1 MPVSWRHSNGK
12 TLGGGGLKNSK
23 VGYFWTG
30 LAPMHHT
37 YIPEP
42 HQFLFSGETKDVFP
56 GVRYSYGVPVLVYL
70 VHWWLNPTQR
80 NYPTGITATIF
91 ALPSNSLDSPLS
103 MMLLL
108 FSHDTPWCSLDA
120 SWYLFDAPLMIT
132 WYSFDAILML
142 LWCHLDAP
150 LILFWCLFDPSLIF
164 FDAIMQQRSIF
175 SIQYEHHISIQYE
188 P

>member
-1 MPVSWRHSNGK
+1 MA
-12 TLGGGGLKNSK
+12 KNSK
-23 VGYFWTG
+23 VDFFWTG

-37 YIPEP
+37 YIPGP
-42 HQFLFSGETKDVFP
+42 HQFFVNQWRNQGCVIP
-56 GVRYSYGVPVLVYL
+56 GVRYSYGVPVIYL
-70 VHWWLNPTQR
+70 AHWWLYPTQR

-142 LWCHLDAP
+142 PWCHLDAP
-150 LILFWCLFDPSLIF
+150 LILFRCLFDPSLIF
-164 FDAIMQQRSIF
+164 FDAIMYQKNIF
-175 SIQYEHHISIQYE
+175 VAYPINQSMLLLLTERLVNGIII
-188 P
+188 